1 MSMLD
6 CVDWSFQQIADQ
18 MNACGHSSNEHSWN
32 VTHACTAFMGPLL
45 CSGGPK
51 KMKFEEAMASAR
63 AGMTAADA
71 QRLDD
76 FLAWEQE
83 AMLPE

>member
-1 MSMLD
+1 
-6 CVDWSFQQIADQ
+6 
-18 MNACGHSSNEHSWN
+18 
-32 VTHACTAFMGPLL
+32 MGPLL